1 MSIHNLLEY
10 SQIYSLTLQSLQNY
24 YRNEI
29 DCINDNASDG
39 KSFKYKTKIVGKTTE
54 RSGNEGDANRS
65 AVTTLNV
72 EVTLALKH
80 VSNFWRFLDL
90 QMIIY
95 ETELDLL

>member
-24 YRNEI
+24 YR
-29 DCINDNASDG
+29 
-39 KSFKYKTKIVGKTTE
+39 KTTE

-72 EVTLALKH
+72 EVTLALNMS
-80 VSNFWRFLDL
+80 VIFGGFL
-90 QMIIY
+90 IY
-95 ETELDLL
+95 I